1 LVLAYLETGKEELAI
16 GQIEKILKV
25 RPEDTKLLLHLA
37 RLQEKR
43 EEYSKAL
50 AAYAKILEISP
61 DHEEAQEAYLRLR
74 LKGVRGE
81 GKE

>member
-1 LVLAYLETGKEELAI
+1 LAYLETGKEELAI
-16 GQIEKILKV
+16 KQIEKILKV

-50 AAYAKILEISP
+50 AAYAKILEILP

-74 LKGVRGE
+74 LKGVRDE